1 MKILNINF
9 SDNGGGAAIAVKR
22 FHEILLNH
30 KINSKLLV
38 SEKKFDENNTFNIPK
53 NSEKIKNL
61 VKDSVNRN
69 LIKFLKKKNFRSSS
83 LNIIPSKLVKKINEI
98 KPDIVHLHWIG
109 NDTISIKDI
118 SKIKCKIVWTMH
130 DMWPFCGTEHYS
142 SNDKFINGYKNKNS
156 GDNFFLFDIDKYIWN
171 LKKKNY
177 SNINKIIC
185 TSEWMYNKVKQ
196 SKLFCDKKIKI
207 ISLPIDQL
215 FWKPV
220 ERNWAKNFFNIKKN
234 EKLIIFGADNFIK
247 NKRKGFNLFLEAIKI
262 LKKQKK
268 IKYKILTFGETKN
281 LKEFSN
287 LNIKNLGYIYD
298 DYSKKLLYSAADV
311 TVVPSTLEAFGLVAQ
326 EATHCGS
333 PCVVFKNTG
342 LTSIIENGKNGY
354 LADYESSKSLALGI
368 KWCLDNMHN
377 KQYEIHKYT
386 KKKFETNTIIKSYLN
401 FLKS

>member
-1 MKILNINF
+1 MKILNVNF

-142 SNDKFINGYKNKNS
+142 SNDKFINGYKNKDAGN
-156 GDNFFLFDIDKYIWN
+156 NFFLFDIDKYIWN

-185 TSEWMYNKVKQ
+185 TSEWMYNKVTQ

-354 LADYESSKSLALGI
+354 LADYVSSKSLALGI

-386 KKKFETNTIIKSYLN
+386 KKKFETNTIIKSYLS

>member
-1 MKILNINF
+1 MKILNVNF

-142 SNDKFINGYKNKNS
+142 SNDKFINGYKNKDAGN
-156 GDNFFLFDIDKYIWN
+156 NFFLFDIDKYIWN
-171 LKKKNY
+171 LKKK
-177 SNINKIIC
+177 IIPILI
-185 TSEWMYNKVKQ
+185 
-196 SKLFCDKKIKI
+196 KLYA
-207 ISLPIDQL
+207 P
-215 FWKPV
+215 
-220 ERNWAKNFFNIKKN
+220 
-234 EKLIIFGADNFIK
+234 
-247 NKRKGFNLFLEAIKI
+247 
-262 LKKQKK
+262 
-268 IKYKILTFGETKN
+268 
-281 LKEFSN
+281 
-287 LNIKNLGYIYD
+287 LNG
-298 DYSKKLLYSAADV
+298 
-311 TVVPSTLEAFGLVAQ
+311 
-326 EATHCGS
+326 C
-333 PCVVFKNTG
+333 
-342 LTSIIENGKNGY
+342 
-354 LADYESSKSLALGI
+354 
-368 KWCLDNMHN
+368 
-377 KQYEIHKYT
+377 
-386 KKKFETNTIIKSYLN
+386 IIK
-401 FLKS
+401 

>member
-142 SNDKFINGYKNKNS
+142 SNDKFINGYKNKDAGN
-156 GDNFFLFDIDKYIWN
+156 NFFLFDIDKYIWN
-171 LKKKNY
+171 LKKKKY
-177 SNINKIIC
+177 SNIDKIIC

-298 DYSKKLLYSAADV
+298 DYSKKLLFSAADV

>member
-1 MKILNINF
+1 MKILNVNF

-185 TSEWMYNKVKQ
+185 TSEWMYNKVTQ

-354 LADYESSKSLALGI
+354 LADYVSSKSLALGI

-386 KKKFETNTIIKSYLN
+386 KKKFETNTIIKSYLS